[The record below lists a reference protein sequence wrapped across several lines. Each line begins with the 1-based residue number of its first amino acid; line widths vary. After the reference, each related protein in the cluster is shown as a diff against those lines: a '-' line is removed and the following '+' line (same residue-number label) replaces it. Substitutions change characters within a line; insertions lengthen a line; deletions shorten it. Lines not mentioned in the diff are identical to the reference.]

1 LRALLLAL
9 LLGATLAAACS
20 PRDSSRRARG
30 EVPDVVLIVIDTIRT
45 QNLSSFGHG
54 RATSP
59 ALDALARKSARFTRA
74 YSQAPWTTPSVA
86 SLLTSRYP
94 TTLGIRQLRST
105 LPQELLL
112 LPELLHDAGWTTGAV
127 VSHDFCSSRWGFDQG
142 YDFFDDSNA
151 QGHAEVS
158 SPGVTELALRFLEDH
173 EEDALFLFLHYFDP
187 HYAYVEHE
195 GFEFP
200 EPPGGYHGPVRSGM
214 VFRSLERMAELLNER
229 DIAELLRIYDSEV
242 AFTDHWLG
250 RVLDRLRAQERF
262 ENAIVVVT
270 GDHGEAFLEH
280 GALGHTR
287 FLYEELVNVPL
298 LLKLPGMAPR
308 VVERPVELVDVYPT
322 ILDALG
328 MAHPPGLVGRS
339 LLAEDED
346 PRPVFT
352 ETSRTNELRAVI
364 EGNTKLILDLE
375 SERFELYELA
385 SDPGEQRDLADSEP
399 ERAAELVAT
408 LREWMARVAPE
419 SAGTERELSPEE
431 RERLRAL
438 GYAD

>member
-1 LRALLLAL
+1 
-9 LLGATLAAACS
+9 
-20 PRDSSRRARG
+20 
-30 EVPDVVLIVIDTIRT
+30 
-45 QNLSSFGHG
+45 
-54 RATSP
+54 
-59 ALDALARKSARFTRA
+59 
-74 YSQAPWTTPSVA
+74 
-86 SLLTSRYP
+86 
-94 TTLGIRQLRST
+94 
-105 LPQELLL
+105 
-112 LPELLHDAGWTTGAV
+112 
-127 VSHDFCSSRWGFDQG
+127 
-142 YDFFDDSNA
+142 
-151 QGHAEVS
+151 
-158 SPGVTELALRFLEDH
+158 
-173 EEDALFLFLHYFDP
+173 
-187 HYAYVEHE
+187 
-195 GFEFP
+195 
-200 EPPGGYHGPVRSGM
+200 M
-214 VFRSLERMAELLNER
+214 VFRSLEHMAELLNER
-229 DIAELLRIYDSEV
+229 DIAELLRIYDSEI
-242 AFTDHWLG
+242 AFVDHWLG
-250 RVLDRLRAQERF
+250 RVLDRLRAQQRF

-280 GALGHTR
+280 CALGHTR

-298 LLKLPGMAPR
+298 LVKLPGMAPR

-328 MAHPPGLVGRS
+328 MTHPPGLVGRN
-339 LLAEDED
+339 LLAEDEG